1 MPKRLTFTFV
11 DEGVAAVAELLEGQ
25 APKTCAAVLAALPQ
39 SNDAHHA
46 TYSGSEVAFI
56 LDRDLGVGKENAT
69 TKVIPGD
76 LAYTRF
82 EGGEL
87 WGFPDTFS
95 ELCWFYDRD
104 AVPSMPDGPV
114 PVNLC
119 GRFVENFDAFAAVC
133 RRMRREG
140 VKRLEVRGE

>member
-1 MPKRLTFTFV
+1 MPRRLILSFV
-11 DEGVAAVAELLEGQ
+11 DEGVSAVAELLEDQ
-25 APKTCAAVLAALPQ
+25 APKTCAAVLTALPQ
-39 SNDAHHA
+39 VNDAHHA

-69 TKVIPGD
+69 SKVIPGD

-82 EGGEL
+82 DGGEL
-87 WGFPDTFS
+87 WGFPNTFS

-114 PVNLC
+114 PVNIF

-140 VKRLEVRGE
+140 VKRVEVRAE

>member
-1 MPKRLTFTFV
+1 VPKRVRFTFV
-11 DEGVAAVAELLEGQ
+11 DEGVSAVAELLEDQ

-39 SNDAHHA
+39 SGDSHHA
-46 TYSGSEVAFI
+46 TYSGSEAVLI

-69 TKVIPGD
+69 SKVIPGD

-82 EGGEL
+82 VGGEM

-104 AVPSMPDGPV
+104 AIPSMPDGPV
-114 PVNLC
+114 PVNIF

-140 VKRLEVRGE
+140 VKRVEVRAE